1 MTPEGRVYIVDDD
14 AAVRRALSR
23 LLRSAGFQ
31 TDSYATAAEFLSA
44 LPQLPPG
51 GCLLLDIRMPSMD
64 GLELQSH
71 LKRQGVGLT
80 IIMMTGVGDVPMAVR
95 TMKAGASDF
104 LEKPFDDEQ
113 LVRSISAALDSHT
126 SADHDRE
133 AYAAATRIATLS
145 PREKQVL
152 DGLVAGQ
159 PNKVIAG
166 HLGLSVR
173 TVEGH
178 RVRMLERLGAH
189 RLAEAIRLA
198 VLANLAPSAEKRE

>member
-1 MTPEGRVYIVDDD
+1 
-14 AAVRRALSR
+14 
-23 LLRSAGFQ
+23 
-31 TDSYATAAEFLSA
+31 
-44 LPQLPPG
+44 
-51 GCLLLDIRMPSMD
+51 
-64 GLELQSH
+64 
-71 LKRQGVGLT
+71 
-80 IIMMTGVGDVPMAVR
+80 MTGDGDVPTAVR
-95 TMKAGASDF
+95 AMKAGARDF

-113 LVRSISAALDSHT
+113 LLGSITAALNSNT
-126 SADHDRE
+126 PEDHDRQ
-133 AYAAATRIATLS
+133 ANAAATRIAMLS

-178 RVRMLERLGAH
+178 RVRMLERLGTH

-198 VLANLAPSAEKRE
+198 VLANLAPSEENRE